1 MNKRI
6 NRYAFLTLL
15 AAGLSSCASE
25 DFWDTFD
32 RTIDGPIDFT
42 VGIESSPAQRTKT
55 RGEDDPTYYAMQAG
69 TQVRLKVDG
78 TWERKDPKAISKTT
92 TCSIVTAETGETVN
106 TMSFTDAEAIYWDDY
121 GAGDSENKTN
131 TANGVAVLG
140 VAVDGMNTAPTVG
153 DGEWESL
160 SWPVITN
167 GENVLN
173 SDIIVS
179 NNLKNYKF
187 SERND
192 ESAKKM
198 TFIHP
203 LCKITFNIKAGQGFP
218 NSGVGATNTKFAKDP
233 RLILTKATSLGD
245 TAKAENNY
253 ALVSG
258 TVNIKNGTANA
269 SVTPAMVV
277 AGTTSI
283 TDANITVIK
292 QAIVYPGTPLGTGDD
307 EVIAVLQA
315 DDNVYYIKAAEIRNK
330 MKELDSS
337 TDYKTKAGYNYI
349 INITV
354 NKTGI
359 RTTATVTDW
368 NVVNAAEAYPVIN
381 VSAGIGDKAG
391 SATPTG
397 FTTFDFWRSLNINKE
412 YQNEATLTG
421 DISKDDDWLFS
432 QTLYWHHHNEHYHF
446 RGIFPSGTSV
456 TKDTDDTQYV
466 AVQNGAYSATTF
478 PSNFLMGMPEF
489 SGDNYMCKNDDHTSV
504 DMRINGICA
513 RTTAINLNFR
523 YMMSQV
529 EVNLTSSDSNAKDYV
544 DLTYCDVKLVNVGTK
559 GKIML
564 SDRSAKINEEAN
576 EYLLPVKSSS
586 DNLHYHG
593 IIVPQTLVNTD
604 TTNKVRFKITV
615 YKDLEKTIV
624 EDVYYADVAPIVKS
638 GTTDLLAPNKKW
650 ESGVHYVYNLK
661 ITKTEIKATATL
673 TDWTTVEAAEDVWF

>member
-6 NRYAFLTLL
+6 KRYAFLTLL
-15 AAGLSSCASE
+15 AAGLGSCTSE

-32 RTIDGPIDFT
+32 RTVDGPIDFT
-42 VGIESSPAQRTKT
+42 VGIESSPAQRAMT
-55 RGEDDPTYYAMQAG
+55 RGEGDPYPMTNG
-69 TQVRLKVDG
+69 SKVLLKVDG
-78 TWERKDPKAISKTT
+78 TWVKKTETVSKTATCT
-92 TCSIVTAETGETVN
+92 TSGSSLVYDEGQTL
-106 TMSFTDAEAIYWDDY
+106 YWDDY
-121 GAGDSENKTN
+121 GAGDPNNKENNDK
-131 TANGVAVLG
+131 GLSILG
-140 VAVDGMNTAPTVG
+140 VAVDGMTTAPAVG

-160 SWPVITN
+160 SWTVITN

-179 NNLKNYKF
+179 NNLKTYTFDN
-187 SERND
+187 RNSD
-192 ESAKKM
+192 SAKKM
-198 TFIHP
+198 EFIHP
-203 LCKITFNIKAGQGFP
+203 LSKITFNIKAGQGFP
-218 NSGVGATNTKFAKDP
+218 NTGVGATTTKFAKDP
-233 RLILTKATSLGD
+233 ILTLSN
-245 TAKAENNY
+245 AKTLAGISETTNNY
-253 ALVSG
+253 ALTTG
-258 TVNIKNGTANA
+258 IINIKDGIATSNGEKST
-269 SVTPAMVV
+269 VI
-277 AGTTSI
+277 AGTTSVS
-283 TDANITVIK
+283 DDNITVIK
-292 QAIVYPGTPLGTGDD
+292 QAIVYPDTQLGENDD
-307 EVIAVLQA
+307 DVIAVLQA
-315 DDNVYYIKAAEIRNK
+315 DDNVYYIKAKDIHDK
-330 MKELDSS
+330 MTGHTE
-337 TDYKTKAGYNYI
+337 YKTKAGYNYI

-368 NVVNAAEAYPVIN
+368 NKVNSDEVHPVIN
-381 VSAGIGDKAG
+381 VSAGIGDHNG
-391 SATPTG
+391 NATPSD
-397 FTTFDFWRSLNINKE
+397 FSSFDFWRSDKKDKDYQKE
-412 YQNEATLTG
+412 AIVSG
-421 DISKDDDWLFS
+421 DITKDEDWSFN
-432 QTLYWHHHNEHYHF
+432 QILYWHHHNDHYHF
-446 RGIFPSGTSV
+446 RGIFPTDTPV

-504 DMRINGICA
+504 DMRENGICA
-513 RTTAINLNFR
+513 RTSAINLNFR

-650 ESGVHYVYNLK
+650 KSGVHYVYNLK

-673 TDWTTVEAAEDVWF
+673 TDWTTVEAAEDVWL